1 MSITHHIKKVGAAAL
16 CSVSLMVLGNAA
28 AASDT
33 GPVPVPVPER
43 ALLGLSKVDHSL
55 SVIDPKTLKVLA
67 KVPTGADPHELVSP
81 DGVTAYVSN
90 YGGGGGGY
98 PKTLL
103 SEIDIIDIRQQ
114 KVIAN
119 FDTAPLLGPH
129 GLSFVNG
136 KLYFTAQAS
145 KAIARYNPELKKVDW
160 VLGTGETFTHFIKVS
175 PDEKTIVTT
184 NVDPGPGSDTGSISV
199 FQYTTDHPPHYLP
212 VNLKPSDTGPDW
224 VQKVIPLG
232 VGVEGLD
239 VSPDFSEAWSADLK
253 GVIHVVDIKKGIEAA
268 KIETGVKGLHR
279 LAFADHGKYVA
290 IVSILANDGT
300 PGNDAPEKLGH
311 LQVWNAAEK
320 KLVGETMIGC
330 QGAGMLADDVDHRLF
345 VSCTPQN
352 IVRVVNLDPATGKP
366 TVAADLNVGD
376 RPDALTFAAH

>member
-1 MSITHHIKKVGAAAL
+1 MSITSVIKSAAVAAL
-16 CSVSLMVLGNAA
+16 CSASLIALAGTAVAA
-28 AASDT
+28 DAA
-33 GPVPVPVPER
+33 PVAIPQR
-43 ALLGLSKVDHSL
+43 TLLGLSKVDHSL
-55 SVIDPKTLKVLA
+55 SIIDPKTLKILA

-81 DGVTAYVSN
+81 DGVTVYVSN

-103 SEIDIIDIRQQ
+103 SEIDIIDIKQQ

-160 VLGTGETFTHFIKVS
+160 ILGTGETFTHFIKVS

-199 FQYTTDHPPHYLP
+199 FQFTAEHPPHFLP

-232 VGVEGLD
+232 LGVEGLD
-239 VSPDFSEAWSADLK
+239 VSPDFSEAWSADLN
-253 GVIHVVDIKKGIEAA
+253 GVIHIVDIKKGIEAA

-300 PGNDAPEKLGH
+300 PDNDTPEKLGH
-311 LQVWNAAEK
+311 LQVWDTTTR
-320 KLVGETMIGC
+320 KLVGETRIGC

-352 IVRVVNLDPATGKP
+352 VVRVVNLDPETGKP
-366 TVAADLNVGD
+366 TVAADLDVGD
-376 RPDALTFAAH
+376 RPDALTFAAQ